1 MNRSYSPLAWYDSIE
16 EQNHNKWY
24 AFGNVYRMCMPNG
37 YILPFQFNRPASDEE
52 IAYVMIHPLS
62 GGNPI
67 DITNVM
73 LQNGLEVV
81 SDYNAYGYDVI
92 RYNSNNSIGVTVDD
106 GYYYLSIEYGSGI
119 IFSEV
124 FTFSSDLSKHIRIE
138 WEIYDDIVSGSGI
151 VLSGNNVLYVSSD
164 IGKPEYIFEEEGT
177 DRDGL
182 FFAEKQLS
190 EKVYRFTFLAP
201 EYVCDSIRLAQ
212 MADSVIVTDANGNSH
227 YCDTFNTTVE
237 WQEQGDV
244 ASVEVKFTTSAV
256 LKKVGK
262 GLSSSKNAPKYL
274 TFTAAEDNSSVAA
287 DKRISATYD
296 WEFSSDGVH
305 WNKYSGSVISLPNK
319 GSKVMFRGAGCKN
332 TSGYAIF
339 SLRGKINASGS
350 VMSLIDKKGI
360 TTGGLVENAFSKM
373 FYNQTA
379 LLTPPDITALSL
391 PKNCCIQMFAY
402 CSNLTRAANLD
413 ALSVGE
419 QSCLDMYLECESL
432 TYAPD
437 LKVIEF
443 KQYYGCS
450 GMFAGCSS
458 LTKAPALPAT
468 NLGSHCYYNMFISCS
483 SLVEAPELPATT
495 LAASCYQGMF
505 ALCTSLKKT
514 PEFPATTLNGSC
526 YQSMFQDCT
535 ALEEASDIIATELSI
550 QSCRAMFSG
559 CKSLK
564 KAPSLSQITS
574 VANYCCHSMFNGC
587 ASLEEASVPSAITL
601 YSSCYNSMFENCQS
615 LKKAPALPATTLAS
629 SCYQWMFRN
638 CASLEEATEL
648 PATTLADYCYAEM
661 FRRCVS
667 LEEAPELPATTLTEQ
682 CYAQMFAN
690 CTSLVD
696 APELPATTL
705 AYRCYYNMFGSCVNL
720 SEVVVRAREWNTDWA
735 NDWLD
740 NVAPT
745 GRVYRY
751 AEANIPTQNNSGIP
765 TNWGAI
771 DLTD

>member
-37 YILPFQFNRPASDEE
+37 YILPFQFNRPTSDEE
-52 IAYVMIHPLS
+52 IAYVKLHSLS

-81 SDYNAYGYDVI
+81 SNYNAYGYDVI
-92 RYNSNNSIGVTVDD
+92 RYNSNNSIGVTVED
-106 GYYYLSIEYGSGI
+106 GYYYLSVEYSSGVMY
-119 IFSEV
+119 SEV
-124 FTFSSDLSKHIRIE
+124 FTFSSDLSKHIKIE

-151 VLSGNNVLYVSSD
+151 VLSGTNVLLVSSD
-164 IGKPEYIFEEEGT
+164 IGKPEYTFEEEGT

-244 ASVEVKFTTSAV
+244 ASVEVKFTTNAV

-287 DKRISATYD
+287 NKNISTTYD

-305 WNKYSGSVISLPNK
+305 WNKYTGSVISLPNK

-332 TSGYAIF
+332 TSGNAIF
-339 SLRGKINASGS
+339 LLKGKINASGS

-360 TTGGLVENAFSKM
+360 TTGGLVENAFSSM
-373 FYNQTA
+373 FKNQTA

-391 PKNCCIQMFAY
+391 PKNCCVQMFSNCY
-402 CSNLTRAANLD
+402 NLTKAANLD
-413 ALSVGE
+413 AISVGE
-419 QSCLDMYLECESL
+419 QSCVDMYLSCESL

-443 KQYYGCS
+443 KGDYGCS
-450 GMFAGCSS
+450 GMFAYCSS

-468 NLGSHCYYNMFISCS
+468 NLGSYCYHNMFISCTS
-483 SLVEAPELPATT
+483 LTEAPELPATALKSNCYQGMFAECTSLKKTPAFQATSLSSNCYRYMFQNCTSLEDASDFIATKLDVYCCGGMFYGCKSLKNAPSLAQITRVYPYSCISMFEGCTSLVKAPELPATTLAEGCYMQMFANCNSLVEAPELPATT
-495 LAASCYQGMF
+495 LAEGCYMQ
-505 ALCTSLKKT
+505 
-514 PEFPATTLNGSC
+514 
-526 YQSMFQDCT
+526 
-535 ALEEASDIIATELSI
+535 
-550 QSCRAMFSG
+550 
-559 CKSLK
+559 
-564 KAPSLSQITS
+564 
-574 VANYCCHSMFNGC
+574 
-587 ASLEEASVPSAITL
+587 
-601 YSSCYNSMFENCQS
+601 MFEKCN
-615 LKKAPALPATTLAS
+615 
-629 SCYQWMFRN
+629 
-638 CASLEEATEL
+638 
-648 PATTLADYCYAEM
+648 
-661 FRRCVS
+661 
-667 LEEAPELPATTLTEQ
+667 
-682 CYAQMFAN
+682 
-690 CTSLVD
+690 
-696 APELPATTL
+696 
-705 AYRCYYNMFGSCVNL
+705 NL
-720 SEVVVRAREWNTDWA
+720 SKVVVRVKEWNTTWTYQ
-735 NDWLD
+735 WLAG
-740 NVAPT
+740 VAPT
-745 GRVYRY
+745 GYVYRY
-751 AEANIPTQNNSGIP
+751 AEALIPMQNSSGIP
-765 TNWGAI
+765 NNWGAI